1 MRSSLTRACLVA
13 LLAVGCQAA
22 MGAELPAP
30 IPVRDFFVNPPISRP
45 TLSDDGNTYALIR
58 SQGDL
63 QAIFSVSVATGEWV
77 PLAKVDDP
85 ETRLAWIEWANS
97 KRLFISAQARDR
109 NVVGVRSRTTRLF
122 GVDSDGK
129 NFSMLGRHWP
139 LFGQGQLSV
148 AYQDRI
154 VHWTPADPQTVLIE
168 LWPPNEDSPSVMR
181 MDVDTGRLARAQ
193 PRTAGIRNWYADA
206 AGHIRAGDRA
216 AGTSYRLYAR
226 IDPDA
231 DLELV
236 MERPLFGQRGPEF
249 AGFHADP
256 ALLYVLAP
264 HEGRDA
270 LFEFD
275 IRTRALGKLVFA
287 HPEVDVTGV
296 YREAGPESRVVG
308 VRYTV
313 DRPEIHFF
321 DPADAQEH
329 RRLAAA
335 FQQEFGV
342 PMQHERISR
351 SHDGVRQLIEVSS
364 EIQPP
369 VYYFFDRSR
378 NYLARILEQRPGI
391 KAAAL
396 SPTRRVNYQARD
408 GMQIPAYLTLPK
420 GHAARN
426 LPLIVDVH
434 GGPWTRDRIEWDP
447 EVQVLANRG
456 FAVLQVNFRGSAG
469 FGYRHLEAGYRQ
481 WGRKI
486 QDDITDG
493 VRWAIEQGIAD
504 ADRIGIMGSSYGG
517 YATLV
522 GLTKTPE
529 LYRAGA
535 AYAAVTDIEFLL
547 SDDKWYDWGADW
559 HETMIGGE
567 RGDKSR
573 LREDS
578 PLRLVDAI
586 RAPVLL
592 GHGTDDQRVHVRQS
606 QRMAEALRKARKQ
619 YEYLEFPNEHHGFLL
634 EANRVKWYET
644 LVAFFQRNLE
654 PRSPAT
660 QP

>member
-1 MRSSLTRACLVA
+1 MRRHLVA
-13 LLAVGCQAA
+13 LLAVSCQAA
-22 MGAELPAP
+22 MAAEPPPL
-30 IPVRDFFVNPPISRP
+30 IPVRDFFVNPPVSRP
-45 TLSDDGNTYALIR
+45 TLSDDGKTFALIR

-63 QAIFSVSVATGEWV
+63 QVVFSMPVATGEWV
-77 PLAKVDDP
+77 PLARIDDP
-85 ETRLAWIEWANS
+85 ETRLGWIEWANP
-97 KRLFISAQARDR
+97 KRLLISAQARNR
-109 NVVGVRSRTTRLF
+109 NATGMRSRTTRLF
-122 GVDSDGK
+122 GVDRDGK
-129 NFSMLGRHWP
+129 NFSMLGKRWP
-139 LFGQGQLSV
+139 LFGQSQV
-148 AYQDRI
+148 PIVYQDQI

-168 LWPPNEDSPSVMR
+168 FWPPNEDSPSVMR
-181 MDVDTGRLARAQ
+181 MDVDSGQLMPAQ
-193 PRTAGIRNWYADA
+193 PRTKGIRNWYADSG
-206 AGHIRAGDRA
+206 GHVRAGDLA
-216 AGTSYRLYAR
+216 AGTEYRLFAR
-226 IDPDA
+226 VDPDA

-236 MERPLFGQRGPEF
+236 IERPLFGQRGPEF

-256 ALLYVLAP
+256 ALLYVTAP

-275 IRTRALGKLVFA
+275 IRTRKLGKLVFA

-296 YREAGPESRVVG
+296 YRDAGPERRVVG

-321 DPADAQEH
+321 DPTDAQEQ
-329 RRLAAA
+329 RQLAAA
-335 FQQEFGV
+335 FQKEFGM
-342 PMQHERISR
+342 PMHHERISR
-351 SHDGVRQLIEVSS
+351 SNDGVQQLIEVSS

-369 VYYFFDRSR
+369 VYYFFDRNR
-378 NYLARILEQRPGI
+378 NYLARVFEQRPSI

-396 SPTRRVNYQARD
+396 SPTQRVNYQARD

-420 GHAARN
+420 GHAPQN
-426 LPLIVDVH
+426 LPLIVNVH
-434 GGPWTRDRIEWDP
+434 GGPWSRDRIDWDP

-456 FAVLQVNFRGSAG
+456 FAVLQVNFRGSSG

-493 VRWAIEQGIAD
+493 VRWVIEQGVAD
-504 ADRIGIMGSSYGG
+504 ADRIGIMGGSYGG

-535 AYAAVTDIEFLL
+535 AYASVTDIEFLL

-567 RGDKSR
+567 RGDKPR

-578 PLRLVDAI
+578 PLRLVAAI

-606 QRMAEALRKARKQ
+606 QRMAEALRKAGKQ
-619 YEYLEFPNEHHGFLL
+619 CEYLEFANEYHGFLL

-644 LVAFFQRNLE
+644 LVAFFERNLA
-654 PRSPAT
+654 PRTQAT